1 MNNKLLTPI
10 LAILITFPTLLLA
23 QKHNVVNAS
32 ISLRNQELSDAK
44 KYIDESFINE
54 STANAA
60 KMWNY
65 RSKIYLQIAQKQPE
79 IDSEAIFKATESHI
93 KCLQTDK
100 KGRII
105 VRKWTAEEDV
115 KTGLI
120 QCGYLLFNTAL
131 DKYNANDYNS
141 ALKHYSAIFDIIPLD
156 TENQLGK
163 IKKDIILYEM
173 FRCSKALNDIS
184 KSKDYLEQLIALKFN
199 HSSVY
204 VEMSNIYQ
212 EEGNTDKALSYLNLG
227 RESLPGDQGI
237 INAEINLYIKL
248 GRTAELI
255 EKLTEAI
262 TLDPQNEILFFNR
275 GTIYDQEGEFENAEN
290 DYKAAL
296 EINPESFGS
305 NYNIGAL
312 YFNSAIEHNN
322 KANSSSNNKVYKNS
336 KDKANKM
343 FALALP
349 YLEKANKLD
358 NNDYNTLLSLKQLY
372 YMNGDY
378 KKSDEMKKALETI
391 KK

>member
-1 MNNKLLTPI
+1 MKKKIFIALLSSFI
-10 LAILITFPTLLLA
+10 VMPTLLLA
-23 QKHNVVNAS
+23 QKHNVQNAA
-32 ISLRNQELSDAK
+32 IALRNQKFADAK
-44 KYIDESFINE
+44 QYIDQSYENE
-54 STANAA
+54 KTANDA

-65 RSKIYLQIAQKQPE
+65 RSKIYLQIALKQPE
-79 IDSEAIFKATESHI
+79 LDANAIFKATESHL
-93 KCLQTDK
+93 KCLQKDK
-100 KGRII
+100 KGRVI

-120 QCGYLLFNTAL
+120 QCAYKLFNTAL
-131 DKYNANDYNS
+131 DKYNADEYLS
-141 ALKHYSAIFDIIPLD
+141 AIKHYSAIFDIIPLD

-163 IKKDIILYEM
+163 ITKETILYEM
-173 FRCSKALNDIS
+173 FRCSKALNDLA
-184 KSKDYLEQLIALKFN
+184 KSKEYLEQLIALKFN

-212 EEGNTDKALSYLNLG
+212 EEGNTDKALSYLSLG

-237 INAEINLYIKL
+237 VNAEINLYIKL

-255 EKLTEAI
+255 DKLTEAI
-262 TLDPQNEILFFNR
+262 TLDPKNEILFFNR
-275 GTIYDQEGEFENAEN
+275 GTIYDQEGEFENAEK
-290 DYKAAL
+290 DYKSAL
-296 EINPESFGS
+296 EINSESFGS

-322 KANSSSNNKVYKNS
+322 KANSSSNNKVYKTS

-349 YLEKANKLD
+349 YLEKAHQLD

-378 KKSDEMKKALETI
+378 KKSDEMKKALEAI